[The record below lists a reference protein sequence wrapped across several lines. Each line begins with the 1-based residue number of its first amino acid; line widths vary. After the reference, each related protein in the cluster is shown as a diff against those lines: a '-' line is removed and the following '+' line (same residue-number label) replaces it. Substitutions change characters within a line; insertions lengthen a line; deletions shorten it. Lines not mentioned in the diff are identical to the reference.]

1 MKHTENHTLTSAR
14 GRARTH
20 KNCWWKHESN
30 LLAAMARALAQGG
43 NRIWWLKKEC
53 ACYIPELHT
62 TKRKFKYNTKKDTQ
76 NNSYLG

>member
-1 MKHTENHTLTSAR
+1 MPITDTLQVYYLLTGDETHRTTHSQAR
-14 GRARTH
+14 AH
-20 KNCWWKHESN
+20 KKTAGGNNESN

-62 TKRKFKYNTKKDTQ
+62 AKRKFK
-76 NNSYLG
+76 

>member
-1 MKHTENHTLTSAR
+1 
-14 GRARTH
+14 
-20 KNCWWKHESN
+20 
-30 LLAAMARALAQGG
+30 MARALAQGG

-53 ACYIPELHT
+53 ACYIPELQT